1 MGEMRGFVYV
11 LLVTVFLAI
20 SWLIR
25 ILVSGKIH
33 KNVRGKHGENRPPE
47 S

>member
-1 MGEMRGFVYV
+1 MGEMRGFIYV
-11 LLVTVFLAI
+11 IMVTVFLAI

-33 KNVRGKHGENRPPE
+33 RNVNEKHGKKNPPE